1 MNSATVSGTP
11 TTNIV
16 RLAGQ
21 KLPAKDQ
28 KQIIRNRFAKCS
40 DVLEFGQWF
49 IELNQGNSVSRL

>member
-1 MNSATVSGTP
+1 MTSATVLETP

-16 RLAGQ
+16 GLAVQ

-40 DVLEFGQWF
+40 DVLEFGQ
-49 IELNQGNSVSRL
+49 